1 MANPLKDLFSTIGRG
16 VIDLGEGAYEAV
28 ENVIK
33 QNNTNIIQQGLRY
46 SDDQT
51 TNAIINQYLSNI
63 NRGSALTKGAKQ
75 IQQTPLGKLNVPVGS
90 VPFEEIGAEIDIT
103 TTNQTQPLP
112 FDFQKAIDEGA
123 KFMSIKGD
131 RSSGT
136 GSIVS
141 VNEIPLI
148 EPVKREGGY
157 QYATELGN
165 VQDNRMWASDPSVL
179 SKQRRKAEEIS
190 GQKRDPKTGEI
201 IEEGAPVYGVYFPG
215 AGENVNFS
223 TMVADTTLNMMPNMK
238 ITKKSIKEFDKNM
251 KTMDPDWP
259 GLKST
264 EASDI
269 ERIKEYLFAPNR
281 GDARKAFTEELAKPR
296 SLKLGF
302 PDQASVRAAISV
314 PDMLGTGSGD
324 QAGRMITKIDY
335 NAPFDETSRHKTY
348 PAGLKGV
355 EGDPVYRMADETGQF
370 RDVPVSLFFPEFMES
385 RKIGGVLPPE
395 ASNIRSMELRQATQ
409 PVNPEV
415 EDIIQNYLRQTYQQ
429 SGLGCSFV
437 SIRKLP
443 QTNVSMA

>member
-1 MANPLKDLFSTIGRG
+1 MSITLFRTLGKVIKEG
-16 VIDLGEGAYEAV
+16 VIDLGFGNYADVGQVTEELGS
-28 ENVIK
+28 
-33 QNNTNIIQQGLRY
+33 NIMQQGLRY
-46 SDDQT
+46 SDDAT
-51 TNAIINQYLSNI
+51 TNEIVNQYLSNI

-141 VNEIPLI
+141 VNDIPLV

-165 VQDNRMWASDPSVL
+165 VEENRMWASDPSVL

-201 IEEGAPVYGVYFPG
+201 IEEGVPVYGVYFPG

-238 ITKKSIKEFDKNM
+238 ITKKAIKQFDENLKSI
-251 KTMDPDWP
+251 DPNWP

-264 EASDI
+264 EPSDI
-269 ERIKEYLFAPNR
+269 ERIKAYLFAPNR

-324 QAGRMITKIDY
+324 QAGRMITRIDY

-355 EGDPVYRMADETGQF
+355 EGEPVYRMADESGQF
-370 RDVPVSLFFPEFMES
+370 RDVPVSMFFPDFMES
-385 RKIGGVLPPE
+385 RKIDGVLPPE

-409 PVNPEV
+409 PVNTQV
-415 EDIIQNYLRQTYQQ
+415 EDIIREYLRT
-429 SGLGCSFV
+429 SG
-437 SIRKLP
+437 
-443 QTNVSMA
+443 Q

>member
-1 MANPLKDLFSTIGRG
+1 MSITLFKTLGKVIKEG
-16 VIDLGEGAYEAV
+16 VIDLGLGNYADVGQVTEELGS
-28 ENVIK
+28 
-33 QNNTNIIQQGLRY
+33 NIMQQGLRY
-46 SDDQT
+46 SDDAT
-51 TNAIINQYLSNI
+51 TNEIVNQYLSNI

-141 VNEIPLI
+141 VNDIPLV

-165 VQDNRMWASDPSVL
+165 VEDNRMWASDPSVL

-201 IEEGAPVYGVYFPG
+201 IEEGVPVYGVYFPG

-223 TMVADTTLNMMPNMK
+223 TMVADTTLNMMPNMP
-238 ITKKSIKEFDKNM
+238 ITKKAIKQFDENLKSI
-251 KTMDPDWP
+251 DPNWP

-264 EASDI
+264 EPSDI
-269 ERIKEYLFAPNR
+269 ERIKAYLFAPNR

-302 PDQASVRAAISV
+302 PDRASVRAAISV

-355 EGDPVYRMADETGQF
+355 EGDPVYRMADESGQF
-370 RDVPVSLFFPEFMES
+370 RDVPVSMFFPDFMES
-385 RKIGGVLPPE
+385 RKVEGVLPPE
-395 ASNIRSMELRQATQ
+395 AANIRSMELRQATQ
-409 PVNPEV
+409 PVNTQV
-415 EDIIQNYLRQTYQQ
+415 EDIIREYLRT
-429 SGLGCSFV
+429 SG
-437 SIRKLP
+437 
-443 QTNVSMA
+443 Q

>member
-1 MANPLKDLFSTIGRG
+1 MGNPINFLLKLGIKTG
-16 VIDLGEGAYEAV
+16 VIDIGAGEYKTV
-28 ENVIK
+28 EELSKEVGGNV
-33 QNNTNIIQQGLRY
+33 IQQGLRY

-63 NRGSALTKGAKQ
+63 SRGSAITKGAKQ
-75 IQQTPLGKLNVPVGS
+75 KQDTPFGRLNVPVGS

-123 KFMSIKGD
+123 KFLSIKGD

-136 GSIVS
+136 GSVVS
-141 VNEIPLI
+141 VNDIPLI

-165 VQDNRMWASDPSVL
+165 VQDNRMWASDPSIL
-179 SKQRRKAEEIS
+179 TKQRNKAEEIS

-215 AGENVNFS
+215 GGENVNFA

-238 ITKKSIKEFDKNM
+238 ITKKAIKEFDKNL
-251 KTMDPDWP
+251 KSMDPDWP

-269 ERIKEYLFAPNR
+269 ERVKAYLFAPNR
-281 GDARKAFTEELAKPR
+281 GPARKAFTEELAKPR

-355 EGDPVYRMADETGQF
+355 EGDPVYRMTDETGQF
-370 RDVPVSLFFPEFMES
+370 RDVPVSLFFPDFMEA
-385 RKIGGVLPPE
+385 RKVDGVLPPE
-395 ASNIRSMELRQATQ
+395 HHNIRSMETRQAGQ
-409 PVNPEV
+409 DINPEV
-415 EDIIQNYLRQTYQQ
+415 EDIIQNYLRQTYQ
-429 SGLGCSFV
+429 
-437 SIRKLP
+437 
-443 QTNVSMA
+443 

>member
-1 MANPLKDLFSTIGRG
+1 MSITLFRKLGQVIKEG
-16 VIDLGEGAYEAV
+16 VIDLGLGNYADVGQVTEELGS
-28 ENVIK
+28 
-33 QNNTNIIQQGLRY
+33 NIMQQGLRY
-46 SDDQT
+46 SDDAT
-51 TNAIINQYLSNI
+51 TNEIVNQYLSNI

-141 VNEIPLI
+141 VNDIPLV

-165 VQDNRMWASDPSVL
+165 VEDNRMWASDPSVL

-201 IEEGAPVYGVYFPG
+201 IEEGVPVYGVYFPG

-238 ITKKSIKEFDKNM
+238 ITKKAIKAFDENLKSI
-251 KTMDPDWP
+251 DPNWP

-264 EASDI
+264 DPSDI
-269 ERIKEYLFAPNR
+269 ERIKAYLFAPNR

-355 EGDPVYRMADETGQF
+355 EGEPVYRMADETGQF
-370 RDVPVSLFFPEFMES
+370 RDVPVSLFFPDFMES
-385 RKIGGVLPPE
+385 RKVGGVLPPE
-395 ASNIRSMELRQATQ
+395 ASNIRSMELRQADQ
-409 PVNPEV
+409 DVNAQV
-415 EDIIQNYLRQTYQQ
+415 EDIIREYLRT
-429 SGLGCSFV
+429 SG
-437 SIRKLP
+437 
-443 QTNVSMA
+443 Q

>member
-1 MANPLKDLFSTIGRG
+1 MSITLFRKLGQVIKEG
-16 VIDLGEGAYEAV
+16 VIDLGLGNYADVGQVTEELGS
-28 ENVIK
+28 
-33 QNNTNIIQQGLRY
+33 NIMQQGLRY
-46 SDDQT
+46 SDDAT
-51 TNAIINQYLSNI
+51 TNEIVNQYLSNI

-141 VNEIPLI
+141 VNDIPLV

-165 VQDNRMWASDPSVL
+165 VEDNRMWASDPSVL

-201 IEEGAPVYGVYFPG
+201 IEEGVPVYGVYFPG

-238 ITKKSIKEFDKNM
+238 ITKKAIKAFDENLKSI
-251 KTMDPDWP
+251 DPNWP

-264 EASDI
+264 DPSDI
-269 ERIKEYLFAPNR
+269 ERIKAYLFAPNR

-335 NAPFDETSRHKTY
+335 NAPFDEISRHKTY

-355 EGDPVYRMADETGQF
+355 EGEPVYRMADETGQF
-370 RDVPVSLFFPEFMES
+370 RDVPVSLFFPDFMES
-385 RKIGGVLPPE
+385 RKVGGVLPPE
-395 ASNIRSMELRQATQ
+395 ASNIRSMELRQADQ
-409 PVNPEV
+409 DVNAQV
-415 EDIIQNYLRQTYQQ
+415 EDIIREYLRT
-429 SGLGCSFV
+429 SG
-437 SIRKLP
+437 
-443 QTNVSMA
+443 Q

>member
-1 MANPLKDLFSTIGRG
+1 MSITLFRTLGKVIKEG
-16 VIDLGEGAYEAV
+16 VIDLGFGNYADVGQVTEELGS
-28 ENVIK
+28 
-33 QNNTNIIQQGLRY
+33 NIMQQGLRY
-46 SDDQT
+46 SDDAT
-51 TNAIINQYLSNI
+51 TNEIVNQYLSNI

-75 IQQTPLGKLNVPVGS
+75 KQDTPFGRLNVPVGS

-123 KFMSIKGD
+123 KFLSIKGD

-141 VNEIPLI
+141 VNDIPLI

-165 VQDNRMWASDPSVL
+165 VEGNRMWASDPSIL

-190 GQKRDPKTGEI
+190 GQVRDPKTGEI
-201 IEEGAPVYGVYFPG
+201 LEEGAPVYGVYFPG
-215 AGENVNFS
+215 AGENVNFA

-238 ITKKSIKEFDKNM
+238 ITKKAIKEFDENLKS
-251 KTMDPDWP
+251 KDPNWP

-269 ERIKEYLFAPNR
+269 ERVKAYLFAPNR
-281 GDARKAFTEELAKPR
+281 GPARKAFTEELAKPR

-324 QAGRMITKIDY
+324 LSGRMITRIDY

-355 EGDPVYRMADETGQF
+355 EGEPVYRMADESGQF
-370 RDVPVSLFFPEFMES
+370 RDVPVSLFFPDFMEA
-385 RKIGGVLPPE
+385 RKVDGVLPAE
-395 ASNIRSMELRQATQ
+395 HHNIRSMETRQAGQDVTAQ
-409 PVNPEV
+409 V
-415 EDIIQNYLRQTYQQ
+415 EDVIREYLRT
-429 SGLGCSFV
+429 SG
-437 SIRKLP
+437 
-443 QTNVSMA
+443 Q

>member
-1 MANPLKDLFSTIGRG
+1 MSITLFKTLGKVIKEG
-16 VIDLGEGAYEAV
+16 VIDLGLGNYADVGQVTEELGS
-28 ENVIK
+28 
-33 QNNTNIIQQGLRY
+33 NIMQQGLRY
-46 SDDQT
+46 SDDAT
-51 TNAIINQYLSNI
+51 TNEIVNQYLSNI

-141 VNEIPLI
+141 VNDIPLI

-165 VQDNRMWASDPSVL
+165 VEDNRMWASDPSVL

-201 IEEGAPVYGVYFPG
+201 IEEGVPVYGVYFPG

-223 TMVADTTLNMMPNMK
+223 TMVADTTLNMMPNMP
-238 ITKKSIKEFDKNM
+238 ITKKAIKQFDENLKSI
-251 KTMDPDWP
+251 DPNWP

-264 EASDI
+264 DPSDI
-269 ERIKEYLFAPNR
+269 ERVKAYLFSPNR

-348 PAGLKGV
+348 PTGLKGV
-355 EGDPVYRMADETGQF
+355 EGEPVYRMADETGQF
-370 RDVPVSLFFPEFMES
+370 RDVPVSMFFPDFMES
-385 RKIGGVLPPE
+385 RKIDGVLPPE
-395 ASNIRSMELRQATQ
+395 AANIRSMELRQATQ
-409 PVNPEV
+409 PVNTQV
-415 EDIIQNYLRQTYQQ
+415 EDIIREYLRS
-429 SGLGCSFV
+429 SG
-437 SIRKLP
+437 
-443 QTNVSMA
+443 Q

>member
-1 MANPLKDLFSTIGRG
+1 MADLGKTFQTLGKVARQG
-16 VIDLGEGAYEAV
+16 FIDLGFGNYVQLDEVVKNIGG
-28 ENVIK
+28 NVM
-33 QNNTNIIQQGLRY
+33 QQGLRY
-46 SDDQT
+46 SDDEV
-51 TNAIINQYLSNI
+51 TNQIVNQYLSNI

-90 VPFEEIGAEIDIT
+90 VPFEEIGAEIDLT
-103 TTNQTQPLP
+103 TTTQTVPQP

-141 VNEIPLI
+141 VNDIPLI

-165 VQDNRMWASDPSVL
+165 VEENRMWASDPSVL

-190 GQKRDPKTGEI
+190 GQVRDPKTGEI
-201 IEEGAPVYGVYFPG
+201 LEEGAPVYGVYFPG

-238 ITKKSIKEFDKNM
+238 ITKKSIKEFDENLKSI
-251 KTMDPDWP
+251 DPNWP

-269 ERIKEYLFAPNR
+269 ERIKAYLFAPNR

-314 PDMLGTGSGD
+314 PDMLGSGSGD
-324 QAGRMITKIDY
+324 LSGRMITKIDY
-335 NAPFDETSRHKTY
+335 NAPFDEASRHKTY

-355 EGDPVYRMADETGQF
+355 EGEPVYRMVDETGQF
-370 RDVPVSLFFPEFMES
+370 RDVPVSLFFPDFMES
-385 RKIGGVLPPE
+385 RKVEGVLPPE
-395 ASNIRSMELRQATQ
+395 ASNIRSMELRQADQ
-409 PVNPEV
+409 DVNAQV
-415 EDIIQNYLRQTYQQ
+415 EDIIQNYLRQTRQ
-429 SGLGCSFV
+429 
-437 SIRKLP
+437 
-443 QTNVSMA
+443 

>member
-1 MANPLKDLFSTIGRG
+1 MSITLFRTLGKVIKEG
-16 VIDLGEGAYEAV
+16 VIDLGFGNYADVGQVTEELGS
-28 ENVIK
+28 
-33 QNNTNIIQQGLRY
+33 NIMQQGLRY
-46 SDDQT
+46 SDDAT
-51 TNAIINQYLSNI
+51 TNEIVNQYLSNI

-141 VNEIPLI
+141 VNDIPLV

-165 VQDNRMWASDPSVL
+165 VEENRMWASDPSIL

-190 GQKRDPKTGEI
+190 GQVRDPKTGEI
-201 IEEGAPVYGVYFPG
+201 LEEGAPVYGVYFPG
-215 AGENVNFS
+215 AGENVNFA

-238 ITKKSIKEFDKNM
+238 ITKKAIKEFDENLKS
-251 KTMDPDWP
+251 KDPNWP

-269 ERIKEYLFAPNR
+269 ERVKAYLFAPNR
-281 GDARKAFTEELAKPR
+281 GPARKAFTEELAKPR

-324 QAGRMITKIDY
+324 LSGRMITKIDY

-355 EGDPVYRMADETGQF
+355 EGEPVYRMADESGQF
-370 RDVPVSLFFPEFMES
+370 RDVPVSLFFPDFMEA
-385 RKIGGVLPPE
+385 RKVDGVLPAE
-395 ASNIRSMELRQATQ
+395 HHNIRSMETRQAGQDVTAQ
-409 PVNPEV
+409 V
-415 EDIIQNYLRQTYQQ
+415 EDVIREYLRT
-429 SGLGCSFV
+429 SG
-437 SIRKLP
+437 
-443 QTNVSMA
+443 Q